1 MQTTKKTIQSATML
15 RFLIYLGLNIFVGLV
30 ALLATRYF
38 PDFTPFLIFLPIVA
52 YYAWYSGF
60 IVAFITTI
68 ISIFTITLM
77 LFYPINHP
85 LLTAN
90 IPFFIKACVFLF
102 VSIFVSYIIYK
113 ARQQDKVSDYQRKLR
128 QSHHVIETLEK
139 NYETAQTEIKAR
151 DQFLTIA
158 SHELKTPVTSMLLQV
173 QTAIHNIRNVS
184 LANFSVATL
193 LKMLEDT
200 EQQSKRLS
208 RMVNDLL
215 DLSLITT
222 GRIDLEIEKTNIS
235 DIVTAVAERLSTRL
249 PDKNL
254 ITVVIQKQIVCM
266 CDKLR
271 IEQAVTNLVTNA
283 IKYGNNKPIT
293 LTVTNGD
300 DHVKIIVKDQGI
312 GIPPEQQKK
321 IYNLFERAVTSK
333 NYQGL
338 GVGLYITNQIIKEHH
353 GKIRLNSKPNN
364 GSTFTLELPVNGVK
378 K

>member
-1 MQTTKKTIQSATML
+1 
-15 RFLIYLGLNIFVGLV
+15 
-30 ALLATRYF
+30 
-38 PDFTPFLIFLPIVA
+38 
-52 YYAWYSGF
+52 
-60 IVAFITTI
+60 
-68 ISIFTITLM
+68 
-77 LFYPINHP
+77 
-85 LLTAN
+85 
-90 IPFFIKACVFLF
+90 
-102 VSIFVSYIIYK
+102 
-113 ARQQDKVSDYQRKLR
+113 
-128 QSHHVIETLEK
+128 
-139 NYETAQTEIKAR
+139 
-151 DQFLTIA
+151 
-158 SHELKTPVTSMLLQV
+158 
-173 QTAIHNIRNVS
+173 
-184 LANFSVATL
+184 
-193 LKMLEDT
+193 
-200 EQQSKRLS
+200 
-208 RMVNDLL
+208 MVNDLL

-293 LTVTNGD
+293 ITVTNGD

-338 GVGLYITNQIIKEHH
+338 GVGLYITNQIVKEHH
-353 GKIRLNSKPNN
+353 GRIRLNSKPNN